1 MLRTHLKL
9 AARTLRRY
17 SGYTAINIVGLTL
30 GLSCFM
36 VVVLYLHHETTYD
49 THHEH
54 ADRTYRL
61 IQEVQSG
68 AYAKVG
74 FITTDRPR
82 NENTGVLPPHLRD
95 RVPEVEQATQF
106 VHRDAEAFL
115 RTDGRRTVV
124 SDVLYT
130 DDGGAF
136 FDVFTFDFVAGTP
149 GAALDAPGTAVL
161 TTTTAMRLFGDD
173 VAVDDLVGRTVDL
186 NVGATPGPLTI
197 RGIVA
202 DPPSTSHFRLDIAV
216 RPPGPLPSWARTRT
230 SVSRTGRIRG
240 SPPVRSK
247 TPFWPWA
254 RETLV
259 RPISLGF
266 SCSASPTFTST
277 RRSCVPPARRSMRA
291 TCGHSLSWPGW
302 FS

>member
-1 MLRTHLKL
+1 
-9 AARTLRRY
+9 
-17 SGYTAINIVGLTL
+17 
-30 GLSCFM
+30 
-36 VVVLYLHHETTYD
+36 
-49 THHEH
+49 
-54 ADRTYRL
+54 
-61 IQEVQSG
+61 
-68 AYAKVG
+68 
-74 FITTDRPR
+74 
-82 NENTGVLPPHLRD
+82 
-95 RVPEVEQATQF
+95 
-106 VHRDAEAFL
+106 
-115 RTDGRRTVV
+115 VV

-216 RPPGPLPSWARTRT
+216 RPPGPLPSWGAHTYVRLADGTDPGIAARKIQDAFLAL
-230 SVSRTGRIRG
+230 G
-240 SPPVRSK
+240 P
-247 TPFWPWA
+247 
-254 RETLV
+254 ETLV